1 MRSWM
6 LEGWLEGERGA
17 TWQDLSLAGRAGVI
31 LHYWCI
37 SSVAF
42 EVERESWVEG
52 WMWMSESL
60 WGHHAGEADEQ
71 QHSSG
76 SSQSSVSSLNT
87 SPWWSLNLMIN
98 NPQWTMNTVQLMCY
112 NNNEHEM
119 KVCEC
124 CRVDDGGHAD
134 RKLFKTCYNLIVCRS
149 SPVHR
154 SCC

>member
-1 MRSWM
+1 MRSWV
-6 LEGWLEGERGA
+6 LEGWLRGHVTGSEFGWQSWSHFALLMYQFCGLWSGEGELGGGL
-17 TWQDLSLAGRAGVI
+17 DV
-31 LHYWCI
+31 
-37 SSVAF
+37 
-42 EVERESWVEG
+42 
-52 WMWMSESL
+52 MSESL

-119 KVCEC
+119 KVCDG

>member
-1 MRSWM
+1 MRSWV
-6 LEGWLEGERGA
+6 LEGWLRGRI
-17 TWQDLSLAGRAGVI
+17 WVWLAELESFCIIDVSVLWPLKWRGRAG
-31 LHYWCI
+31 WRAGC
-37 SSVAF
+37 
-42 EVERESWVEG
+42 
-52 WMWMSESL
+52 ESL

-87 SPWWSLNLMIN
+87 SPWWSLNQMIN
-98 NPQWTMNTVQLMCY
+98 NPQWTMNIVQLMCY

-119 KVCEC
+119 KVCDG